1 MSNELHSLTDELGH
15 LTSELRSL
23 VTQSQNLALQQRKLL
38 AYSASL
44 QREYAA
50 EVDRTL
56 TPMLGKHSTPSK
68 PRLQG

>member
-1 MSNELHSLTDELGH
+1 
-15 LTSELRSL
+15 
-23 VTQSQNLALQQRKLL
+23 VTQSQNLAQQQRKLI

-56 TPMLGKHSTPSK
+56 TPMLSKQSTPTK
-68 PRLQG
+68 PQLQG